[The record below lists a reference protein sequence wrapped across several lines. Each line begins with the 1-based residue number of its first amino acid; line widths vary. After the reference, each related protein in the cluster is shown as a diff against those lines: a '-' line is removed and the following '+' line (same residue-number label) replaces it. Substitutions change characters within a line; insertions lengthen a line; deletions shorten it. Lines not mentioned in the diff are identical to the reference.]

1 VALVDAP
8 EELELSDED
17 FELSEEDEELDPD
30 DPDEAE
36 DAAGSLVEL
45 LPRLSVR

>member
-1 VALVDAP
+1 MVLADAP
-8 EELELSDED
+8 EELLLSDEGEDVELSDEALD
-17 FELSEEDEELDPD
+17 ELEDP
-30 DPDEAE
+30 